1 MVIEFITTY
10 SISACH
16 YLSCEFESRS
26 GEVNLTT
33 LCDYVSDILQLF
45 SPGTAV
51 SSTNKNDSQDISE
64 ILLKVALSTIT
75 LTLTHKSVIE
85 DCSCINAI
93 FIYIHV
99 GLVITVYL
107 YTCWPCYYC
116 IFIYML
122 ALLLLYMY
130 IHVGLVIS
138 LYLF

>member
-1 MVIEFITTY
+1 
-10 SISACH
+10 
-16 YLSCEFESRS
+16 
-26 GEVNLTT
+26 
-33 LCDYVSDILQLF
+33 
-45 SPGTAV
+45 
-51 SSTNKNDSQDISE
+51 
-64 ILLKVALSTIT
+64 LLKVALSTIT

-122 ALLLLYMY
+122 ALLLLYIY
-130 IHVGLVIS
+130 IHVGLVITVY
-138 LYLF
+138 LYTCWPCYYCIFILVGFVLFIFFNSISPRFYFRYVMFATISV